1 MVGNDIV
8 DIHETRRSSNWE
20 RPGFLQ
26 KLFTVKEQSLIA
38 TSNDP
43 FVTLWR
49 LWSMKESAY
58 KVYIQAGGIRF
69 FNPTK
74 IECSLISLKIGQV
87 KIAAITLKTK
97 TSIQANYIYSTAS
110 EDCSTVVTRIFKLIE
125 SHPKKQ
131 GLFMQEQLLYDYAKN
146 YSLKLA
152 HLQLKKL
159 VTGVPV
165 FYYKKKPLITSISIT
180 HHGKYGAY
188 SFLKL

>member
-74 IECSLISLKIGQV
+74 IECSLNSLKIGQV

-110 EDCSTVVTRIFKLIE
+110 EDCSTVVTRIF
-125 SHPKKQ
+125 
-131 GLFMQEQLLYDYAKN
+131 
-146 YSLKLA
+146 
-152 HLQLKKL
+152 
-159 VTGVPV
+159 
-165 FYYKKKPLITSISIT
+165 
-180 HHGKYGAY
+180 
-188 SFLKL
+188 